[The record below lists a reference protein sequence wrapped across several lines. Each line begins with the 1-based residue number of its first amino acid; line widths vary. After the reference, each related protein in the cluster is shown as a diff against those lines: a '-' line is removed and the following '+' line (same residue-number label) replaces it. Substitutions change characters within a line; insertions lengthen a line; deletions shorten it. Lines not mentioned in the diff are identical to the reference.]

1 LSLSGSPPSDPQ
13 PVASAEAEAFYE
25 RAYQR
30 IVRSML
36 VLPILVFPLLLIKFH
51 LAVALGFVAGSAIAF
66 FNFYWLK
73 RAVVALGDRVT
84 NSTYKQSGSRVV
96 GGFFMRYALIA
107 VGAYVIFKSSA
118 MSGYGLFM
126 GLFVPVGAV
135 LIEAVYETYGA
146 LRRGF

>member
-1 LSLSGSPPSDPQ
+1 LSVPEPPPPVPQ
-13 PVASAEAEAFYE
+13 PAASPEAEAFYAN
-25 RAYQR
+25 AYRR
-30 IVRSML
+30 IVRTMV
-36 VLPILVFPLLLIKFH
+36 VLPVLAFPVLLIKFQR
-51 LAVALGFVAGSAIAF
+51 AVALGFIAGSAIAF

-84 NSTYKQSGSRVV
+84 NSSYRQSGSRVV
-96 GGFFMRYALIA
+96 GGFFMRYILIA

-118 MSGYGLFM
+118 MSVYGLFA

-135 LIEAVYETYGA
+135 LIEAAYETYGA

>member
-1 LSLSGSPPSDPQ
+1 LNVSGSPPSEPQ
-13 PVASAEAEAFYE
+13 PSPSPEAEAFYA

-30 IVRSML
+30 IVRTM
-36 VLPILVFPLLLIKFH
+36 VILPVVIFPVLLIKLH
-51 LAVALGFVAGSAIAF
+51 LAVALGFVAGSVIAF

-73 RAVVALGDRVT
+73 RAVIALGDRVT
-84 NSTYKQSGSRVV
+84 NSPHRQSGSRVV
-96 GGFFMRYALIA
+96 AGFFMRYVLIA

-135 LIEAVYETYGA
+135 LIEAVVETYGA

>member
-1 LSLSGSPPSDPQ
+1 MSLSGSPPSEPQ
-13 PVASAEAEAFYE
+13 PSASPEAEAFYE

-30 IVRSML
+30 IVRSIV
-36 VLPILVFPLLLIKFH
+36 VLPVLVFPVLLIKFH
-51 LAVALGFVAGSAIAF
+51 LAFALGFVAGSAIAF

-84 NSTYKQSGSRVV
+84 NSTHKQSGSRVV
-96 GGFFMRYALIA
+96 AGFFMRYALIA
-107 VGAYVIFKSSA
+107 GGAYVIFKSSA
-118 MSGYGLFM
+118 MSGYGLFV

>member
-1 LSLSGSPPSDPQ
+1 MNGGSSPSAPQ
-13 PVASAEAEAFYE
+13 PSPSPEAEVFYA

-30 IVRSML
+30 MVRTML
-36 VLPILVFPLLLIKFH
+36 ILPLLILPVLLIKFH
-51 LAVALGFVAGSAIAF
+51 LAMALGFVAGSVIAF

-73 RAVVALGDRVT
+73 RAVVALGDRAT
-84 NSTYKQSGSRVV
+84 NSPHRQSGSRVV
-96 GGFFMRYALIA
+96 AGFFMRYILIV

-118 MSGYGLFM
+118 MSGYGLFV

-135 LIEAVYETYGA
+135 LIEAVVETYGA

>member
-1 LSLSGSPPSDPQ
+1 LSVPENLSPAPETAPSP
-13 PVASAEAEAFYE
+13 EAEAFYE
-25 RAYQR
+25 NAYRR
-30 IVRSML
+30 IVRIML
-36 VLPILVFPLLLIKFH
+36 VLPILVFPVLLIKFH
-51 LAVALGFVAGSAIAF
+51 GAVAFGFIVGSAIAF

-73 RAVVALGDRVT
+73 RAVVVLGDRVT
-84 NSTYKQSGSRVV
+84 NSTYRQSGSRVV
-96 GGFFMRYALIA
+96 AGFFMRYVLIG

-118 MSGYGLFM
+118 MSVNGLFV

>member
-1 LSLSGSPPSDPQ
+1 M
-13 PVASAEAEAFYE
+13 V
-25 RAYQR
+25 
-30 IVRSML
+30 
-36 VLPILVFPLLLIKFH
+36 VLPVLVFPVLLIKFQR
-51 LAVALGFVAGSAIAF
+51 AVALGFIAGSAIAF

-84 NSTYKQSGSRVV
+84 NSSYRQSGSRVV
-96 GGFFMRYALIA
+96 GGFFMRYILIA

-118 MSGYGLFM
+118 MSVYGLFV

-135 LIEAVYETYGA
+135 LIEAAYETYGA